1 MAHDFRVSGMAVVLA
16 ALLLGGPGVA
26 TAQSAGN
33 VPAVLARPGATR
45 ICRAPGTSAP

>member
-16 ALLLGGPGVA
+16 GLLLGGPGGA

-33 VPAVLARPGATR
+33 TPAVPHT
-45 ICRAPGTSAP
+45 P